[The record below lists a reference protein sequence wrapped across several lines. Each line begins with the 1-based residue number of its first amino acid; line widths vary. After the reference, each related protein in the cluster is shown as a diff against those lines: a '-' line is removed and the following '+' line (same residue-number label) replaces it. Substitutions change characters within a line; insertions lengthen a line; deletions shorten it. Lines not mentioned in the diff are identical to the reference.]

1 MFVLM
6 QTTAAMRA
14 AGEAAMPLA
23 LLLGANA
30 LNLALA
36 VPLLFGWEAVGCEPI
51 GVVGAAI
58 AAVAARTVAA
68 GLGVWW
74 LARRSHPLSLRGDG
88 AVPPRR
94 PAVVRPLLV
103 DAWPQAVQIGLRAGL
118 VLVLTPLV
126 RERGGEAALVALG
139 ITTRFDTIVLFASL
153 GFANA
158 ATAYAARAAV
168 AGRAAAARAAGLW
181 AGVYGGLLGGAFV
194 AAMSGGAEWL
204 VAVCLPSPPPA
215 VVAAA
220 VSYFGT
226 AAWAQALGA
235 IALGAMGAIQGAGHM
250 RLPLLGDL
258 AGFAVVY
265 GALALAAR
273 SPAGDLGALYG
284 ALVVGMAVVAIVHLG
299 LVRWGGWI
307 ADA

>member
-1 MFVLM
+1 
-6 QTTAAMRA
+6 
-14 AGEAAMPLA
+14 
-23 LLLGANA
+23 
-30 LNLALA
+30 
-36 VPLLFGWEAVGCEPI
+36 
-51 GVVGAAI
+51 
-58 AAVAARTVAA
+58 
-68 GLGVWW
+68 
-74 LARRSHPLSLRGDG
+74 
-88 AVPPRR
+88 
-94 PAVVRPLLV
+94 
-103 DAWPQAVQIGLRAGL
+103 
-118 VLVLTPLV
+118 
-126 RERGGEAALVALG
+126 
-139 ITTRFDTIVLFASL
+139 
-153 GFANA
+153 
-158 ATAYAARAAV
+158 
-168 AGRAAAARAAGLW
+168 
-181 AGVYGGLLGGAFV
+181 VYGGLLGGAFV